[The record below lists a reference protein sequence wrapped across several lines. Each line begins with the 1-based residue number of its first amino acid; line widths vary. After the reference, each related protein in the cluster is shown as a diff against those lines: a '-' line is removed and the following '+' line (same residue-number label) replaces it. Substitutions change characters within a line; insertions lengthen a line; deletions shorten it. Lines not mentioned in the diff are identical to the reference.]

1 MLILGIPKD
10 CSEDEF
16 EETLQ
21 EALRHLGRYR
31 IIGRMFR
38 KEENAQAFLVELAR
52 DFDYALVPREIQ
64 GKGGLWE
71 VMVKPPNSDNEFL
84 NTLNHFLEEERR
96 TLSDMNRV
104 PGTYS
109 NYSPTKTA
117 ISADFWA
124 WAQTLSAV
132 RQPLLERMLYREL
145 GVFSGNTMAIPGLLA
160 FDSWLE
166 HTTEMLQIG
175 RCLKWRRGGG

>member
-38 KEENAQAFLVELAR
+38 REENAQAFLVELAR

-109 NYSPTKTA
+109 KLFTYQNCY
-117 ISADFWA
+117 ISRFLGLGSDSQCSEAASARANAVPRTGSLFW
-124 WAQTLSAV
+124 
-132 RQPLLERMLYREL
+132 EHH
-145 GVFSGNTMAIPGLLA
+145 GNPRVIGL
-160 FDSWLE
+160 
-166 HTTEMLQIG
+166 
-175 RCLKWRRGGG
+175 